1 MNAPVLSARRL
12 RKQYGGFTAVDDLT
26 FEVFPG
32 EIFGLLGPNGA
43 GKTSAIRILMDIFKA
58 DSGEVELLGRQPGQS
73 RERVG
78 YLPEE
83 RGLYRDQK
91 VMDILVY
98 LARLKGVDADTA
110 RRRADRWLERV
121 ELQGWG
127 GKRVKELSRG
137 MQQKVQFVASLVH
150 DPDLLILDEPFQGL
164 DPVNL
169 EIVKGLMR
177 ALVAEGK
184 SIVLSAHQ
192 MNLVEELCD
201 RILLINKG
209 RALLYGPLQQIKRDY
224 APNSV
229 RVRARNLPADLPGVV
244 RYERNGDVA
253 LLTLEG
259 VGSQDLL
266 TALVERNV
274 EVESFERAAVP
285 LNDIF
290 VAVVQGEKFQESRNP
305 SHRTHPAKP
314 YAATPDA
321 ESSDNRSP

>member
-1 MNAPVLSARRL
+1 MMTTPVLSVRNL
-12 RKQYGGFTAVDDLT
+12 RKQYGRFVAVDDLS

-58 DSGEVELLGRQPGQS
+58 DAGEIELLGKPPGQS

-91 VMDILVY
+91 VLEVLVY
-98 LARLKGVDADTA
+98 LARLKGVDSNDA
-110 RRRADRWLERV
+110 RRRAQQWLERV
-121 ELQGWG
+121 GLQDWG
-127 GKRVKELSRG
+127 AKRVKELSRG
-137 MQQKVQFVASLVH
+137 MQQKVQFVASLIH

-164 DPVNL
+164 DPVNVEL
-169 EIVKGLMR
+169 LKGLIR
-177 ALVAEGK
+177 ELIADGK
-184 SIVLSAHQ
+184 SVVLSAHQ

-209 RALLYGPLQQIKRDY
+209 RAVLYGPLQQIKRDY

-229 RVRARNLPADLPGVV
+229 RVRARNLPSDLAGVV
-244 RYERNGDVA
+244 VSERNGDIA
-253 LLTLEG
+253 LLTLDG
-259 VGSQDLL
+259 ISAQALL
-266 TALVERNV
+266 ATLVERKV
-274 EVESFERAAVP
+274 EVESFEIATVP

-290 VAVVQGEKFQESRNP
+290 VAVVQGE
-305 SHRTHPAKP
+305 A
-314 YAATPDA
+314 DA
-321 ESSDNRSP
+321 E